1 MAPETVT
8 SKRGFDRYFSLGAL
22 VGSVFAGV
30 WAGGTMVMLSN
41 AESISELPSH
51 AAGSAFASMVIAIF
65 WTIPMSAVVGPVVV
79 VMAIARRNH
88 PLPGFVGAMG
98 WGAAVGLTIGL
109 LLVLPDV
116 VTRGAVLILSSWPLV
131 LGGIVGGTVGGA
143 AYRALYVYRYPDE
156 GHGRQGGRV

>member
-1 MAPETVT
+1 MAPKTVT
-8 SKRGFDRYFSLGAL
+8 PRRGFDRYFSLGAL
-22 VGSVFAGV
+22 VGSVFAGI
-30 WAGGTMVMLSN
+30 WAGGTMVMLPN
-41 AESISELPSH
+41 AETISELPLH
-51 AAGSAFASMVIAIF
+51 VAGSVLASMVIAIF
-65 WTIPMSAVVGPVVV
+65 WTIPMSAVVGPIVA
-79 VMAIARRNH
+79 VMAIAWHNR
-88 PLPGFVGAMG
+88 PLPGFAGAMG

-116 VTRGAVLILSSWPLV
+116 VTRGAVLILSSWPLA